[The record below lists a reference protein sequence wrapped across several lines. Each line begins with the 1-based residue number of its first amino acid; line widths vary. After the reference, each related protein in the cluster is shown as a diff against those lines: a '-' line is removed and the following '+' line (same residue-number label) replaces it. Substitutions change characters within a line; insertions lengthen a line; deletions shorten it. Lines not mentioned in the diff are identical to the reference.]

1 MGTNLQFFRLMGKS
15 MIAVVLTLLV
25 TASHA
30 GVVELTI
37 PSFADGKHKY
47 YHELLKES
55 LKANGQMPIIVIPP
69 QGKNII
75 QKRAVKMLTHDM
87 LSTLWLVQSKARDE
101 KYTPVEIG
109 ITNNLIGHRIMF
121 IPKGTQVLFDKINS
135 LEDFRL
141 SGLVGGF
148 GKNWFDVKVWNANN
162 LKSYE
167 MDGDW
172 RRLYRM
178 VAHRNRGIDYFS
190 RGFNEIMVE
199 AETQPNLEVE
209 QRLMLIYDRD
219 FRFYLSPS
227 ASKYKA
233 IIEESLDKAKK
244 SGLMNKLIR
253 KHWTKSFSQLNFDK
267 RVKIRLKT
275 PE

>member
-1 MGTNLQFFRLMGKS
+1 MKTNCKILCSIRRSFIALMLILSATSSNAK
-15 MIAVVLTLLV
+15 I
-25 TASHA
+25 
-30 GVVELTI
+30 VEMSV
-37 PSFADGKHKY
+37 PSFVDGIHKY
-47 YHELLKES
+47 YHELLIESIKE
-55 LKANGQMPIIVIPP
+55 NGYLPVVAISP
-69 QGKNII
+69 GAKNIP
-75 QKRAVKMLTHDM
+75 QKRAIKMLEHDM

-121 IPKGTQVLFDKINS
+121 IPKGTQVLFDNINT
-135 LEDFRL
+135 LEDFRK
-141 SGLVGGF
+141 SGLTGGF

-172 RRLYRM
+172 RRLYLM

-190 RGFNEIMVE
+190 RGFNEIMIE
-199 AETQPNLEVE
+199 AQTQPALDIE

-227 ASKYKA
+227 AAKYKQ
-233 IIEESLDKAKK
+233 ILEESLTKAKK
-244 SGLMNKLIR
+244 SGLMDKLIR
-253 KHWTKSFSQLNFDK
+253 KHWSKSFSQLNFDK
-267 RVKIRLKT
+267 RIKIRLKT
-275 PE
+275 PM